1 MWSMYRGSNPR
12 IVPIIVTIII
22 VAVIIAAIVALGRAL
37 FSGNSNTATT
47 STTSMSTSVLDT
59 SANRSVQ
66 WTVRGPIV
74 AEENFRSY
82 QIAVSPNSRDYTV
95 YSGYLGGVISTKN
108 YPNNTR
114 AYEEFVHAL
123 VNADITNTRSATND
137 DMRGVCATGGIAYK
151 FETLNATTADQSV
164 WSSTCNQS
172 KGTMAADALR
182 IQALFAN
189 QIPDF
194 KPLFTSV
201 Y

>member
-1 MWSMYRGSNPR
+1 MYRGSNPR

-22 VAVIIAAIVALGRAL
+22 VAVIIAAIVALGRVL
-37 FSGNSNTATT
+37 FSGNNSPST
-47 STTSMSTSVLDT
+47 STTTSLSTSVIDT
-59 SANRSVQ
+59 TANRSVK

-82 QIAVSPNSRDYTV
+82 QITISPESREYTV
-95 YSGYLGGVISTKN
+95 YSGYLGSVISTQD

-123 VNADITNTRSATND
+123 VNADITNTRSSSND
-137 DMRGVCATGGIAYK
+137 DLRGVCATGGIAYK
-151 FETLNATTADQSV
+151 FETLDGDKADQSI
-164 WSSTCNQS
+164 WSSSCNQS
-172 KGTMAADALR
+172 KGTMGADALR

>member
-1 MWSMYRGSNPR
+1 MYRGSNPR
-12 IVPIIVTIII
+12 IVPIIVTIVII
-22 VAVIIAAIVALGRAL
+22 AVIIAAIVALGRAL
-37 FSGNSNTATT
+37 FSGNSSSTSTT
-47 STTSMSTSVLDT
+47 TTTSMSSSVLDT
-59 SANRSVQ
+59 TANRSVK

-82 QIAVSPNSRDYTV
+82 QITVAPDSREYTV
-95 YSGYLGGVISTKN
+95 YSGYLGSVISTQD

-123 VNADITNTRSATND
+123 VNADITNTRSSSD
-137 DMRGVCATGGIAYK
+137 DDLRGVCATGGIAYK
-151 FETLNATTADQSV
+151 FETLSGENTDQSI
-164 WSSTCNQS
+164 WSSSCSQS

>member
-1 MWSMYRGSNPR
+1 MYRGSNPR
-12 IVPIIVTIII
+12 IIPIIITIII
-22 VAVIIAAIVALGRAL
+22 VALVISALVAVGRMM
-37 FSGNSNTATT
+37 FGSNDGS
-47 STTSMSTSVLDT
+47 STDSAPTISSSVLDT
-59 SANRSVQ
+59 TANRSVR

-82 QIAVSPNSRDYTV
+82 QITVGPNSRTYTV
-95 YSGYLGGVISTKN
+95 YSGYLGSVVSTQT

-123 VNADITNTRSATND
+123 TNADITSTRTAASD
-137 DMRGVCATGGIAYK
+137 DIRGVCATGGIAYK
-151 FETLNATTADQSV
+151 FEALNNNEADQSL
-164 WSSTCNQS
+164 WSSTCAQS
-172 KGTMAADALR
+172 RGTMAADALK
-182 IQALFAN
+182 IQALFVN